1 MKKLIALILMVVL
14 VFSIVGCGNK
24 DNQTTTTPLD
34 TSEPASTEV
43 GITYPLTVVDSA
55 GRSVT
60 FDQMPERLVSSVPSN
75 TEIIYA
81 LGKGEQLVG
90 VSVYC
95 NYPEEAL
102 SVNKIG
108 DYNGPNLEL
117 IIDAKPDVFFAAWL
131 SDEVLTQLEGAGIPV
146 LLINPGNI
154 EETYK
159 SIKDIG
165 DVIGSSDEAK
175 LLIDAMR
182 AKQENIIQIAK
193 GYQPKTVFYEIWHDP
208 LMTVGPGSFINE
220 LITMANGVNIAQDAE
235 SAYPEYSLELLIS
248 KNPQVYMTSDDGF
261 KTPEDIFGRPGYENI
276 EAIKTGQ
283 VFLLHPDITSR
294 PGPRIIDGLEM
305 IAMAVH
311 PEAFEGK

>member
-1 MKKLIALILMVVL
+1 MKKLIALILMIVL
-14 VFSIVGCGNK
+14 VFSIVGCRNN
-24 DNQTTTTPLD
+24 DSQTTTAPVET
-34 TSEPASTEV
+34 TEPSNGDDEV
-43 GITYPLTVVDSA
+43 SYPLTVIDSS

-60 FDQMPERLVSSVPSN
+60 FDKMPERLVSAVPSN

-81 LGKGEQLVG
+81 LGKGDQLVG

-117 IIDAKPDVFFAAWL
+117 IIDAKPDVFLAAWL
-131 SDEVLTQLEGAGIPV
+131 SDEVLAQLEGAGIPV
-146 LLINPGNI
+146 LLINPGTI

-159 SIKDIG
+159 SIQDIG
-165 DVIGSSDEAK
+165 NVIGSGKEARI
-175 LLIDAMR
+175 LIDGMR
-182 AKQENIIQIAK
+182 AKQENIVQIAK
-193 GYQPKTVFYEIWHDP
+193 GYQAKTVFYEIWHDP

-220 LITMANGVNIAQDAE
+220 LITMSNGINIAQDAE

-276 EAIKTGQ
+276 EAIRTGQ
-283 VFLLHPDITSR
+283 VFMLHPDITSR

-305 IAMAVH
+305 VAMAIH

>member
-1 MKKLIALILMVVL
+1 MKKLMAFVLMFVLI
-14 VFSIVGCGNK
+14 FSVVGCRNN
-24 DNQTTTTPLD
+24 DAQTTTTPAD
-34 TSEPASTEV
+34 NTESTSGDNATF
-43 GITYPLTVVDSA
+43 PLTVTDSS
-55 GRSVT
+55 GRTVT
-60 FDQMPERLVSSVPSN
+60 FEKMPEKLVSAVPSN

-81 LGKGEQLVG
+81 LGKGNQLVG

-102 SVNKIG
+102 SVSKIG

-131 SDEVLTQLEGAGIPV
+131 SEEVLAQLEGAGIPV
-146 LLINPGNI
+146 MLINPTNI
-154 EETYK
+154 EETYQ
-159 SIKDIG
+159 SIQDIG
-165 DVIGSSDEAK
+165 DIIGSSKEAEE
-175 LLIDAMR
+175 LIGGMR
-182 AKQENIIQIAK
+182 AKQENIMQIAK
-193 GYQPKTVFYEIWHDP
+193 GYQAKTVFYEIWHDP

-220 LITMANGVNIAQDAE
+220 LITMSNGINIAQDAE

-261 KTPEDIFGRPGYENI
+261 KTPEDIFGRAGYENI
-276 EAIKTGQ
+276 EAIRNGQ
-283 VFLLHPDITSR
+283 VFMLHPDITSR

-305 IAMAVH
+305 IAKAIH

>member
-182 AKQENIIQIAK
+182 AKQENIIQIDK

>member
-1 MKKLIALILMVVL
+1 MKKLMAFVLMFVLI
-14 VFSIVGCGNK
+14 FSVVGCRNN
-24 DNQTTTTPLD
+24 DAQTTTTPAENTES
-34 TSEPASTEV
+34 TSGDNAV
-43 GITYPLTVVDSA
+43 FPLTVTDSS
-55 GRSVT
+55 GRTVT
-60 FDQMPERLVSSVPSN
+60 FEKMPEKLVSAVPSN

-81 LGKGEQLVG
+81 LGKGNQLVG

-117 IIDAKPDVFFAAWL
+117 IIDSKPDVFFAAWL
-131 SDEVLTQLEGAGIPV
+131 SEEVLAQLEGAGIPV
-146 LLINPGNI
+146 MLINPTNL
-154 EETYK
+154 EETYQ
-159 SIKDIG
+159 SIQDIG
-165 DVIGSSDEAK
+165 DIIGSSKEAEE
-175 LLIDAMR
+175 LIGSMR
-182 AKQENIIQIAK
+182 GKQENIMQITK
-193 GYQPKTVFYEIWHDP
+193 GYQAKTVFYEIWHDP

-220 LITMANGVNIAQDAE
+220 LITMSNGINIAQDAE

-261 KTPEDIFGRPGYENI
+261 KTPEDIFGRAGYENI
-276 EAIKTGQ
+276 EAIRNGQ
-283 VFLLHPDITSR
+283 VFMLHPDITSR

-305 IAMAVH
+305 IAKAIH

>member
-1 MKKLIALILMVVL
+1 MKKLMALVLMIVL
-14 VFSIVGCGNK
+14 IFSVVGCRNN
-24 DNQTTTTPLD
+24 DAQTTTTPAENTES
-34 TSEPASTEV
+34 TSGDNAV
-43 GITYPLTVVDSA
+43 FPLTVTDSS
-55 GRSVT
+55 GRTVT
-60 FDQMPERLVSSVPSN
+60 FEKMPEKLVSAVPSN

-81 LGKGEQLVG
+81 LGKGNQLVG

-117 IIDAKPDVFFAAWL
+117 IIDSKPDVFFAAWL
-131 SDEVLTQLEGAGIPV
+131 SEEVLAQLEGAGIPV
-146 LLINPGNI
+146 MLINPTNL
-154 EETYK
+154 EETYQ
-159 SIKDIG
+159 SIQDIG
-165 DVIGSSDEAK
+165 DIIGSSKEAEE
-175 LLIDAMR
+175 LIGSMR
-182 AKQENIIQIAK
+182 GKQENIMQITK
-193 GYQPKTVFYEIWHDP
+193 GYQAKTVFYEIWHDP

-220 LITMANGVNIAQDAE
+220 LITMSNGINIAQDAE

-261 KTPEDIFGRPGYENI
+261 KTPEDIFGRAGYENI
-276 EAIKTGQ
+276 EAIRNGQ

-305 IAMAVH
+305 MAMAIH

>member
-1 MKKLIALILMVVL
+1 MKKLIALVLMIVL
-14 VFSIVGCGNK
+14 IFSIVGCRNN
-24 DNQTTTTPLD
+24 DPQTTATPAENTEP
-34 TSEPASTEV
+34 TSGDAAAF
-43 GITYPLTVVDSA
+43 PLTVTDSS
-55 GRSVT
+55 GRNVT
-60 FDQMPERLVSSVPSN
+60 FDKMPEKLVSAVPSN

-81 LGKGEQLVG
+81 LGKGDQLVG

-131 SDEVLTQLEGAGIPV
+131 SEEVLAQLEGAGIPV
-146 LLINPGNI
+146 LLINPTNI
-154 EETYK
+154 EETYQ
-159 SIKDIG
+159 SIQDIG
-165 DVIGSSDEAK
+165 NVIGSSQEAEE
-175 LLIDAMR
+175 LIESLR
-182 AKQENIIQIAK
+182 AKQENIMQITK
-193 GYQPKTVFYEIWHDP
+193 GYQAKTVFYEIWHDP

-220 LITMANGVNIAQDAE
+220 LITMSNGINIAQDAE

-261 KTPEDIFGRPGYENI
+261 KTPEDIFGRAGYENI
-276 EAIKTGQ
+276 EAIRNGQ
-283 VFLLHPDITSR
+283 VFMLHPDITSR

-305 IAMAVH
+305 IAKAIH

>member
-1 MKKLIALILMVVL
+1 MKKLIALILMIVMM
-14 VFSIVGCGNK
+14 FSIVGCGNK
-24 DNQTTTTPLD
+24 DSQTTTTPEE
-34 TSEPASTEV
+34 TSEPTSVEGDV
-43 GITYPLTVVDSA
+43 VYPLTVTDSE

-60 FDQMPERLVSSVPSN
+60 FDKMPERLVSAVPSN

-81 LGKGEQLVG
+81 LGKGDQLVG

-131 SDEVLTQLEGAGIPV
+131 SDEVLAQLEGAGIPV
-146 LLINPGNI
+146 IMVNPSNI
-154 EETYK
+154 EETYQ
-159 SIKDIG
+159 SIQDIG
-165 DVIGSSDEAK
+165 NIIGSAQEAK
-175 LLIDAMR
+175 ILITDMR
-182 AKQENIIQIAK
+182 KKQENIIQIVK
-193 GYQPKTVFYEIWHDP
+193 GYQPKTVFYEVWHDP
-208 LMTVGPGSFINE
+208 LMTVGTGSFINE
-220 LITMANGVNIAQDAE
+220 LITMANGINIAQDAE

-248 KNPQVYMTSDDGF
+248 KNPQVYMTTDDGF
-261 KTPEDIFGRPGYENI
+261 KTAEDIFARNGYENI
-276 EAIKTGQ
+276 EAISTGQ

-305 IAMAVH
+305 MAMAIH